1 MRYVINKIIRST
13 IIIILIIIIIICL
26 TIIIDKNY
34 KYYKSEKAYKELRLL
49 SNELEN
55 SSSDSNNDLRDEKL
69 KEINLESISDIIT
82 LYTCSYEFY
91 DARTIVCAVLIE

>member
-13 IIIILIIIIIICL
+13 IIIIIIYL

-34 KYYKSEKAYKELRLL
+34 KDYKSEKAYKELRLL

-91 DARTIVCAVLIE
+91 DARTIVFAALIE